1 MSAPARASVAWTAAG
16 VGAATLLVA
25 AIDPNEKGHYPTCPL
40 LALTG
45 IYCPF
50 CGGLRAVH
58 DLAHLD
64 LAGALDRNPLAV
76 IALPVI
82 AVLWLLWA
90 QQAFTGKQLLTLPVR
105 PGWGW
110 AALGV
115 LAAYMV
121 ARNLPGAEWLSPA

>member
-1 MSAPARASVAWTAAG
+1 MSPSRPTVLWTAGATA
-16 VGAATLLVA
+16 AATAVVA
-25 AIDPNEKGHYPTCPL
+25 VVNPNEGGHYPTCPL

-64 LAGALDRNPLAV
+64 VVGALDRNPVAV

-82 AVLWLLWA
+82 TLVWLLWA
-90 QQAFTGKQLLTLPVR
+90 QQAFTGRQLVR
-105 PGWGW
+105 LRWRPWFGW
-110 AALGV
+110 AALGF
-115 LAAYMV
+115 LAVFMMA
-121 ARNLPGAEWLSPA
+121 

>member
-1 MSAPARASVAWTAAG
+1 MSTPVRSSVLGTAAG
-16 VGAATLLVA
+16 VGAATVVVALV
-25 AIDPNEKGHYPTCPL
+25 DPNDGGHYPTCPL

-58 DLAHLD
+58 DAVHLN

-76 IALPVI
+76 VGLPLV

-90 QQAFTGKQLLTLPVR
+90 QEAFTGRRLITTKPW
-105 PGWGW
+105 WGW
-110 AALGV
+110 TAMVVLGV
-115 LAAYMV
+115 FMV
-121 ARNLPGAEWLSPA
+121 VRNLPGASWLSPA

>member
-1 MSAPARASVAWTAAG
+1 MTAPARSAVTSTVAG
-16 VGAATLLVA
+16 VAAATVVVALVN
-25 AIDPNEKGHYPTCPL
+25 PNDGGHYPTCPL

-58 DLAHLD
+58 DAVHLD

-76 IALPVI
+76 AGLPLV

-90 QQAFTGKQLLTLPVR
+90 QEAFTGRRLITTR
-105 PGWGW
+105 PWWGW
-110 AALGV
+110 AAMVVLGV
-115 LAAYMV
+115 FMV
-121 ARNLPGAEWLSPA
+121 ARNLPGASWLSPA

>member
-1 MSAPARASVAWTAAG
+1 MSAPTRASVVWTATG

-25 AIDPNEKGHYPTCPL
+25 AVNPNDQGHYPTCPL

-64 LAGALDRNPLAV
+64 IAGAFARNPVAAL
-76 IALPVI
+76 ALPLI
-82 AVLWLLWA
+82 AVVWALWA
-90 QQAFTGKQLLTLPVR
+90 QQAFTGRRLLRIQSKPW
-105 PGWGW
+105 WGW
-110 AALGV
+110 AVVGF
-115 LAAYMV
+115 LAVFMV
-121 ARNLPGAEWLSPA
+121 ARNLPGAGWLSPA